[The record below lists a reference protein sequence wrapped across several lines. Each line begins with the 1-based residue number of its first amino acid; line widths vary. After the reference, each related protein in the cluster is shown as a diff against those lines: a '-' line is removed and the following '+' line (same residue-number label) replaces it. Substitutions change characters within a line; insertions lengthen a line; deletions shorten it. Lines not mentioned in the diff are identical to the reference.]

1 MRLVRLAL
9 IVWLCALAAGATAD
23 PFRGGRPAETPV
35 VAPAPAGLV
44 ATIAN
49 WQRTLN
55 ESIAAQFRDIGESG
69 SPKALAAILA
79 LAFAFGAVH
88 AAGPGHSKAVVAS
101 YLLARPTAW
110 SKGLALGGVVSLT
123 QGLVAIIL
131 VSVLGLAFELGGFDI
146 MAKAT
151 AIEAVTYGL
160 IVLVGL
166 WMLVDAIRG
175 HDHGHHAHDHHA
187 HHHHGHHHKHAPNRG
202 PLGLIVSA
210 GLTPCA
216 SAIIVLL
223 FALANGVYLIGIVAA
238 LAMSVGMAAT
248 VSAVGLMSMS
258 GRRLATA
265 VAGHSRFSEVVD
277 RGLHLVGA
285 VLVITFATLLLLG
298 AWARL

>member
-9 IVWLCALAAGATAD
+9 IVWLCALAVGAIAD

-44 ATIAN
+44 AIIAN
-49 WQRTLN
+49 WQGALN

-69 SPKALAAILA
+69 SPKALATILA

-110 SKGLALGGVVSLT
+110 SKGLALGGLVSLT
-123 QGLVAIIL
+123 QGLVAIVL

-151 AIEAVTYGL
+151 AIEAVSYGL

-166 WMLVDAIRG
+166 WMLIDAIRS
-175 HDHGHHAHDHHA
+175 HDHGHSHQHD
-187 HHHHGHHHKHAPNRG
+187 HHGHHHNHNHAPDRG
-202 PLGLIVSA
+202 ALGLIVSA

-223 FALANGVYLIGIVAA
+223 FALANGVYAIGIIAA

-258 GRRLATA
+258 GRRLAIS
-265 VAGHSRFSEVVD
+265 VAGHSRFSVVVD

-285 VLVITFATLLLLG
+285 ALVITFATLLLLG